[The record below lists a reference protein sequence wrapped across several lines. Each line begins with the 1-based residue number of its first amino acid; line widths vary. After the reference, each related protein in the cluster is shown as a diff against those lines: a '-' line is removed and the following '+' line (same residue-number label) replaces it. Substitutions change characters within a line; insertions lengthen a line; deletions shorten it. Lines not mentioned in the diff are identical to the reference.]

1 MKRIKSKTAIIC
13 FITIL
18 SLLILLF
25 VGLRIYTRNNHD
37 IKVITSDGASFFL
50 IDWHY
55 ERYYFVNTDLGTK
68 CRTKEFS
75 KTKESFS
82 QDILKALKDLEE
94 KDHMFSYDEHSGSV
108 FVYEN
113 NIYYKKCKNYDDNN
127 QIVEGALE
135 NIYKYDLITKE
146 ISVYGTGDPM
156 ATVLEH
162 FYPDLEQ
169 EISKRC
175 KNGFSCWGIY
185 YNNGRIIFNICRST
199 SAKGT
204 KCYLYEYSPNSNKTK
219 KIAKFHSNVI
229 DVIFE

>member
-82 QDILKALKDLEE
+82 Q
-94 KDHMFSYDEHSGSV
+94 
-108 FVYEN
+108 
-113 NIYYKKCKNYDDNN
+113 DDNN